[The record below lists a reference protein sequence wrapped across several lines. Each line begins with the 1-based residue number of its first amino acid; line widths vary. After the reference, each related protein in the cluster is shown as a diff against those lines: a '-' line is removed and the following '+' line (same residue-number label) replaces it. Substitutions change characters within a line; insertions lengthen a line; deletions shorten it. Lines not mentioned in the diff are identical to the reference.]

1 MHGGGQ
7 VQNQPLVGASAA
19 VGAGLARDYD
29 RRMTEISMFFQRL
42 LGNPASEASTAAEY
56 TVDELARAAQ
66 TTVRNVRAYQ
76 DRGLLPPPER
86 RGRVGIYGAEHL
98 ARLRLIG
105 QLLERG
111 YSIASI
117 RELFDAWAQGR
128 DLAHVLGLDQAIRG
142 PGEPEQPG
150 RLEFAELQ
158 AIFGDGLDDAL
169 IDRAQAMGLLQFAG
183 DHLRVPSPRLF
194 AAGVELYRAGIPL
207 PALLDELESIQRHVE
222 QVSTGI
228 VQMIVG
234 HLVNPLLQSSLPRAD
249 QLEGLSAQLLQLRPL
264 VEQVVEAELARGLPV
279 AANRELS
286 ERVHQLLQ
294 GFLQRG

>member
-1 MHGGGQ
+1 MQ
-7 VQNQPLVGASAA
+7 VQPLVGASDA
-19 VGAGLARDYD
+19 VGGGSARDYD
-29 RRMTEISMFFQRL
+29 RRMTDVSLFFQRL
-42 LGNPASEASTAAEY
+42 LGSAAPMAAAVAAEY
-56 TVDELARAAQ
+56 TVDELAQAAQ

-76 DRGLLPPPER
+76 DRGLLSPPER
-86 RGRVGIYGAEHL
+86 RGRVGIYSGEHL

-158 AIFGDGLDDAL
+158 AIFADDLDDAM
-169 IDRAQAMGLLQFAG
+169 IERAMAMGLLQFAG
-183 DHLRVPSPRLF
+183 DHLCVPSPRLF

-207 PALLDELESIQRHVE
+207 PALLDELESIRRHVE
-222 QVSTGI
+222 QLSTGI

-234 HLVNPLLQSSLPRAD
+234 HLVNPLLQSSLPRVD